1 MPTHGECRL
10 ENLSDRIDTRRIVQQ
25 ALADWRAQGR
35 LASQDM
41 EAVWQASLPTRADW
55 RGWLDRALLILGAAL
70 ICAGVIVFF
79 AFNWA
84 ALHKFARFGLLAVA
98 LTALAGFAMS
108 RPAVRAVARPMP
120 GPDADTSAPPAV
132 RSEALPL
139 AGSSADLPGLAAL
152 GAAQILSGV
161 LMAVIGQTYQTGADA
176 WQLFA
181 WWTVLAVPWAL
192 AARAA
197 PHWWI
202 VLVVGNV
209 ALLRYGSVNLGVGG
223 MLELLFSADRAG
235 GTMRILLAA
244 AVAQLALWYALAAR
258 ASDFG
263 FRGMTGP
270 RLIGLLICGY
280 AGWIGLL
287 ALVGTRLDEL
297 EPLMNLLLAGVA
309 LAALIAWFRWRDFDI
324 VVLSFACLTAIGV
337 IVTAVGRWL
346 LAVTNDIGG
355 FLLLTLIVVGLA
367 AFAGSWL
374 MRAWRS
380 HAAGADAT
388 AEGTA

>member
-1 MPTHGECRL
+1 METISHR
-10 ENLSDRIDTRRIVQQ
+10 TFARRTFAQRSFATGRVIRQ

-35 LASQDM
+35 LASQEV

-55 RGWLDRALLILGAAL
+55 HDWLDRALLILGAAL

-84 ALHKFARFGLLAVA
+84 ALHKFARFGLLAGA
-98 LTALAGFAMS
+98 LTLLAAFAMWRPTGDLSGRAALAG
-108 RPAVRAVARPMP
+108 
-120 GPDADTSAPPAV
+120 
-132 RSEALPL
+132 
-139 AGSSADLPGLAAL
+139 
-152 GAAQILSGV
+152 AQVLSGV

-181 WWTVLAVPWAL
+181 WWAVLAVPWAL

-197 PHWWI
+197 PQWWI

-209 ALLRYGSVNLGVGG
+209 ALLRYFSVNLGVGG
-223 MLELLFSADRAG
+223 MFELLFSADRAG

-244 AVAQLALWYALAAR
+244 TVVQLALWYLLAASA
-258 ASDFG
+258 ASLG

-270 RLIGLLICGY
+270 RLLGLLICGY

-287 ALVGTRLDEL
+287 ALIGTRLDEL

-324 VVLSFACLTAIGV
+324 VVLSFACLSAIGV

-346 LAVTNDIGG
+346 MAVTNDIGG
-355 FLLLTLIVVGLA
+355 FLLLTVIVVGLA
-367 AFAGSWL
+367 AAAGSWL

-380 HAAGADAT
+380 HVSGSGEALEGAV
-388 AEGTA
+388 

>member
-1 MPTHGECRL
+1 METFSHRR
-10 ENLSDRIDTRRIVQQ
+10 NLQQ

-35 LASQDM
+35 LAPRDM
-41 EAVWQASLPTRADW
+41 EAVWQTSLPTRADW
-55 RGWLDRALLILGAAL
+55 HDWLDRALLILGAAL

-84 ALHKFARFGLLAVA
+84 ALHKFARFGLLAAA
-98 LTALAGFAMS
+98 LTGLAGFAMW
-108 RPAVRAVARPMP
+108 RPT
-120 GPDADTSAPPAV
+120 G
-132 RSEALPL
+132 
-139 AGSSADLPGLAAL
+139 DLPGRAAL

-181 WWTVLAVPWAL
+181 WWTALAVPWAL

-209 ALLRYGSVNLGVGG
+209 ALLRYSSVNLGVGG

-244 AVAQLALWYALAAR
+244 AVAQLALWYLLASR
-258 ASDFG
+258 AAGFG

-270 RLIGLLICGY
+270 RLLGLLICGY

-287 ALVGTRLDEL
+287 ALIGTRLDEL
-297 EPLMNLLLAGVA
+297 EPLMNLLLAGAA

-324 VVLSFACLTAIGV
+324 VVLSFACLAAIGV

-346 LAVTNDIGG
+346 MAVTNDIGG

-380 HAAGADAT
+380 HVTGADPV

>member
-1 MPTHGECRL
+1 METFSHRR
-10 ENLSDRIDTRRIVQQ
+10 NLQQ

-35 LASQDM
+35 LAPQDV
-41 EAVWQASLPTRADW
+41 ETVWRTSLPTRADW
-55 RGWLDRALLILGAAL
+55 HDWLDRALLILGAAL
-70 ICAGVIVFF
+70 ICAGVVVFF

-84 ALHKFARFGLLAVA
+84 ALHKFARFGLLAAA
-98 LTALAGFAMS
+98 LTALAGFAMF
-108 RPAVRAVARPMP
+108 RPA
-120 GPDADTSAPPAV
+120 G
-132 RSEALPL
+132 
-139 AGSSADLPGLAAL
+139 DLPGRAAL

-181 WWTVLAVPWAL
+181 WWAALAVPWAL

-209 ALLRYGSVNLGVGG
+209 ALLRYCSVNLGVGG

-244 AVAQLALWYALAAR
+244 AVAQLALWYLLAAR
-258 ASDFG
+258 AAGFG

-270 RLIGLLICGY
+270 RLLGLLICGY

-287 ALVGTRLDEL
+287 ALIGTRFDEL
-297 EPLMNLLLAGVA
+297 EPLMNLLLAGAA
-309 LAALIAWFRWRDFDI
+309 LAALIGWFRWRDFDI

-346 LAVTNDIGG
+346 MAVANDIGG

-380 HAAGADAT
+380 HVAGADAVV
-388 AEGTA
+388 EGAA